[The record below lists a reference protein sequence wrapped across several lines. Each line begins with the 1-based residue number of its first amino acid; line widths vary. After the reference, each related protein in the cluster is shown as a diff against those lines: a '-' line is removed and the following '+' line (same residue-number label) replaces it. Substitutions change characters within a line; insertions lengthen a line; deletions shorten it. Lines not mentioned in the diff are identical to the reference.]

1 MKSVSIV
8 IPPDKSISHRAV
20 MLASISKGS
29 TRIKNILMAED
40 IKRTIEAFRAMGVK
54 ISIYRHVTQV
64 DVVVRGVGMVGLK
77 KPAKPL
83 YLGNSGT
90 TMRILPGILAG
101 QDFEVVL
108 EGDESLSKRPMQRIT
123 VPLKKMGVKI
133 EGHREEN
140 IERRAEEI
148 KPPLKIRGGKLKAIK
163 YNSKIASAQV
173 KSCILLAG
181 LFADGITHVT
191 EPEKSRDHTERM
203 LAMFGCKVRDEGLK
217 VSLKGPVCLR
227 SPGVIEIPGDI
238 SSAAFFIV
246 AGCIS
251 PGAKII
257 IKNVGLNP
265 TRIGILDILKKM
277 GANVSLKFK
286 VTPRL
291 LSGQESLKLEP
302 VGDIVVKSSR
312 FKGIAISPKEVVRA
326 IDEIPVIM
334 VAACFAKGRT
344 IIKGIQELR
353 VKETDRVESM
363 VTNLRKIGADI
374 KVKGE
379 LIVINGGK
387 LLTSASV
394 SSFGDHRTAMS
405 MMVAGLGAKGKVIV
419 TDLDCINKSFP
430 NFLDILNKLN

>member
-1 MKSVSIV
+1 
-8 IPPDKSISHRAV
+8 
-20 MLASISKGS
+20 MLASVSEGS
-29 TRIKNILMAED
+29 TRIKNLLMAED
-40 IKRTIEAFRAMGVK
+40 IKRTMEAFRAMGVEM
-54 ISIYRHVTQV
+54 SIRRKAAQV
-64 DVVVRGVGMVGLK
+64 NVIVHGVGMHGLK

-108 EGDESLSKRPMQRIT
+108 EGDNSLSKRPMQRIT
-123 VPLKKMGVKI
+123 APLKKMGVDI
-133 EGHREEN
+133 EGQRAKGISRLRSGQVGH
-140 IERRAEEI
+140 RAEEI
-148 KPPLKIRGGKLKAIK
+148 RAPLKIHGGELKAIK

-181 LFADGITHVT
+181 LFADGVT
-191 EPEKSRDHTERM
+191 SVDEPEKSRDHTERM
-203 LAMFGCKVRDEGLK
+203 LAIFGCKVKSEGRK

-251 PGAKII
+251 PDVKII

-277 GANVSLKFK
+277 GADVSLKFK
-286 VTPRL
+286 INPLFL
-291 LSGQESLKLEP
+291 LGQKGLKPEP
-302 VGDIVVKSSR
+302 AGDIIVKSSR
-312 FKGIAISPKEVVRA
+312 LKGVMISPKEVTRA

-344 IIKGIQELR
+344 IIKGIKELR
-353 VKETDRVESM
+353 VKETDRVKSM
-363 VTNLRKIGADI
+363 VMNLHKMGADI
-374 KVKGE
+374 KVKDE
-379 LIVINGGK
+379 SIVINGGR
-387 LLTSASV
+387 LLHSANV

-405 MMVAGLGAKGKVIV
+405 ILVAGLGAKGEVIV
-419 TDLDCINKSFP
+419 TGLDCINKSFP